1 MAIAGTEGRQWQIH
15 EASAEFGDLVRAASA
30 AGPQTITACGRPVAV
45 VLSVE
50 DYDRLRRPQLSLA
63 ELMARSPLVGVELD
77 LERDRRPSYCPET
90 LGDGQGFDCA
100 TDAER

>member
-1 MAIAGTEGRQWQIH
+1 MASTETERRQWQIQ
-15 EASAEFGDLVRAASA
+15 EAQAEFGALVHAASK
-30 AGPQTITACGRPVAV
+30 AGPQTIAAHDRPVAV

-50 DYDRLRRPQLSLA
+50 DYDRLRRPHLSLA

-77 LERDRRPSYCPET
+77 LERDRRPSCRPET

-100 TDAER
+100 IDAER